1 MKFIVL
7 LVGAILSGILGRM
20 GGAAH
25 FNTKYRDL
33 GIPTLF
39 TIYMLYFHHSLN
51 SLLPY
56 FLTFGLMFGALTI
69 GYFDFLTKDKS
80 DNYWLSGFVVGLST
94 IPCMFFGIHWYI
106 ILAKCLVI
114 ALIWGSIN
122 KLLKN
127 AVIVEF
133 LRYALTFAVLGV

>member
-1 MKFIVL
+1 MKYIVL

-33 GIPTLF
+33 GVPTLF
-39 TIYMLYFHHSLN
+39 TIYMVCFHPFCWN
-51 SLLPY
+51 SWFPY
-56 FLTFGLMFGALTI
+56 FLTFLLMFGALTTYWDELF
-69 GYFDFLTKDKS
+69 GY
-80 DNYWLSGFVVGLST
+80 DNYWFSGFAVGLST
-94 IPCMFFGIHWYI
+94 VPLIWIGIHWYI
-106 ILAKCLVI
+106 ILLKCLVI
-114 ALIWGSIN
+114 GLIWGSIN